1 MSAELE
7 WLTTTLALLGK
18 FGASGAFS
26 LAYVYT
32 AELYPDSLRA
42 LGVGVAS
49 ATGRVGSILA
59 PFIADLG
66 QGDTTLPLCIFGVAG
81 LVSAGLTMLLPET
94 SGQDLPTSI
103 DEAIQF
109 GSRLPA
115 ALQLPTPSDLVI

>member
-1 MSAELE
+1 MTTDLD
-7 WLTTTLALLGK
+7 WLTTALALLGK

-59 PFIADLG
+59 PFIADL
-66 QGDTTLPLCIFGVAG
+66 V
-81 LVSAGLTMLLPET
+81 
-94 SGQDLPTSI
+94 
-103 DEAIQF
+103 
-109 GSRLPA
+109 R
-115 ALQLPTPSDLVI
+115 